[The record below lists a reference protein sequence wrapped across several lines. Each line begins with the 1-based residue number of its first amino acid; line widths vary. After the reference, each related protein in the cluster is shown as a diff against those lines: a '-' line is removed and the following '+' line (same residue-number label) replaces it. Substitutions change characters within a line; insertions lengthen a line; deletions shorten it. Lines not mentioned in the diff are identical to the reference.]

1 MFWANATD
9 QPCGVFQ
16 NIVRESTFEKTRT
29 YPSHRWI
36 GTRVSIIQVVPGIRR
51 TPGST
56 GRPYYILYHII

>member
-1 MFWANATD
+1 LRRNPQVIIEVASFFESTSRTMFWPNATD

-36 GTRVSIIQVVPGIRR
+36 GTRVS
-51 TPGST
+51 
-56 GRPYYILYHII
+56 YK